1 LTIFLVIFI
10 SMSLVRV
17 VIRGISYSHS
27 QNGAYALILGE
38 VSGSLKIPIV
48 IGAFEAQSIAIAL
61 ENELNPPRPLT
72 HDLFKNMAEEYNIRV
87 KQIFIHKL
95 ENGIFYSNIITE
107 QNDRE
112 VILDARTS
120 DAVAIAVR
128 FNAPIFVYK
137 DILDQAGV
145 NLSVVEDPKPD
156 EQSLEEVIESFL
168 SADEQ
173 DKKDEFSSYSKENLS
188 KLLESAVL
196 DEDYERAARIRD
208 EIRKREI

>member
-1 LTIFLVIFI
+1 
-10 SMSLVRV
+10 MSLIRL

-38 VSGSLKIPIV
+38 VNGTLKIPIV

-61 ENELNPPRPLT
+61 EHDLKSPRPLT
-72 HDLFKNMAEEYNIRV
+72 HDLFKSMADQYSIRV

-95 ENGIFYSNIITE
+95 EDGIFYSNIITE
-107 QNDRE
+107 QNGQE

-128 FNAPIFVYK
+128 FNAPIFVFK
-137 DILDQAGV
+137 DILDKAGV
-145 NLSVVEDPKPD
+145 NLSVVEDAKQAT
-156 EQSLEEVIESFL
+156 EQSLEEVIENFL
-168 SADEQ
+168 SAD
-173 DKKDEFSSYSKENLS
+173 DGDLTNEFAKYSKENLTQM
-188 KLLESAVL
+188 LESAVL

-208 EIRKREI
+208 ELRKRDF

>member
-1 LTIFLVIFI
+1 
-10 SMSLVRV
+10 MSLIRLA
-17 VIRGISYSHS
+17 IRGISYSHS

-38 VSGSLKIPIV
+38 VNGNLKIPII

-61 ENELNPPRPLT
+61 EHDLKSPRPLT
-72 HDLFKNMAEEYNIRV
+72 HDLFKSMAEQYNIRV

-95 ENGIFYSNIITE
+95 EDGIFYSNIITE

-128 FNAPIFVYK
+128 FNAPIFVFK
-137 DILDQAGV
+137 DILDKAGV
-145 NLSVVEDPKPD
+145 NLSVVEESDSTT
-156 EQSLEEVIESFL
+156 EQSLEEVIENFL
-168 SADEQ
+168 SAD
-173 DKKDEFSSYSKENLS
+173 DGDFTNEFAKYSKDNLTQM
-188 KLLESAVL
+188 LESAVL

-208 EIRKREI
+208 ELRKREF